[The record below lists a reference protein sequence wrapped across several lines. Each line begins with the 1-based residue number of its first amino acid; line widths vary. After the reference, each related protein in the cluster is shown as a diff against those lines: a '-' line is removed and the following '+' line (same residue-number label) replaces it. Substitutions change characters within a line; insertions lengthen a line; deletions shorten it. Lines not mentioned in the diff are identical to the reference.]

1 MSHSA
6 AVTTS
11 SAGAETARGLA
22 RDLALLDALADA
34 AVDGGLRLTDL
45 AAVTGRDK
53 SQVSRAL
60 YRLADAGLVD
70 QAADGRTW
78 QLGWKLF
85 ALAAHT
91 VETGLVA
98 LCRPVMRRLVED
110 LGETV
115 HLCVLRGL
123 QVLTLHSEVPP
134 HGFRGLGWIGV
145 SMPAHATSAGRVLL
159 AALPEGE
166 LERLYPDDGP
176 LPEARPTSRLQTRA
190 DLFVELTSIRERGA
204 AVVREELEPGL
215 VGASAAMR
223 DFRGIAVASLNV
235 AAPGARLSER
245 LDAVALQVVTAA
257 AAISEA
263 LGATAALPRVSTTPA
278 MEKASR

>member
-1 MSHSA
+1 MPSTGVA
-6 AVTTS
+6 AES
-11 SAGAETARGLA
+11 ARGLS

-45 AAVTGRDK
+45 AALTGRDK

-60 YRLADAGLVD
+60 YRLAEAGLVA
-70 QAADGRTW
+70 QAVDGRTW

-98 LCRPVMRRLVED
+98 LSRPVMRRLVED

-159 AALPEGE
+159 AALPTAE
-166 LERLYPDDGP
+166 LERLYPDDGV
-176 LPEARPTSRLQTRA
+176 LPEARPSSRLQTRA
-190 DLFVELTSIRERGA
+190 DLFVELTRIRDSGV

-235 AAPGARLSER
+235 AAPGARLSEQ
-245 LDAVALQVVTAA
+245 LDDVAVQVLAAA
-257 AAISEA
+257 AAISDS
-263 LGATAALPRVSTTPA
+263 LGSPTSRPDTAAPPLLTP
-278 MEKASR
+278 KASR